1 MTYTATARSV
11 PGTLRQELL
20 VGGRHRLV
28 TDQALEH
35 GGDDEGPSPHELLP
49 AALAG
54 CVAFVLERYAR
65 TKGWELGEVEVD
77 VEYDPTSTPRH
88 CEIVVSTTADLSP
101 EQLERLERAAA
112 ACPVRR
118 SFERGFEFVER
129 FELRSAVAR

>member
-49 AALAG
+49 AALAA
-54 CVAFVLERYAR
+54 CVAFVLERYAM
-65 TKGWELGEVEVD
+65 TKGWDLGEVAVD
-77 VEYDPTSTPRH
+77 VDYDPTSTPRRF
-88 CEIVVSTTADLSP
+88 ETVVTLTGDLSS

-118 SFERGFEFVER
+118 SLERGFEFAER
-129 FELRSAVAR
+129 LEVVSVAAR